1 MEDPLDGQTNPMS
14 LSDSAMWSF
23 FIQELSDKELG
34 QLQIEMQNEVRRRA
48 IQSGDHDAIIKQAFE
63 AGFERSGLGVMPW
76 IEGQLIICPGALV
89 SRNPA
94 NHRCRFV
101 SVNEEWVWQS
111 GHLITETK
119 RPSPGTDK
127 GFRAIA
133 LIPVLEGLE
142 IDIVSG
148 KMQSGQHRAEKV
160 ISFEVLEGKLSEVSQ
175 RIISID
181 GMHQ

>member
-1 MEDPLDGQTNPMS
+1 MA

-23 FIQELSDKELG
+23 FIQELSDKELN
-34 QLQIEMQNEVRRRA
+34 QLQVEMQNEIRQRA
-48 IQSGDHDAIIKQAFE
+48 IQSGDHDAIIKQAFQI
-63 AGFERSGLGVMPW
+63 GFERSGLGVMPW
-76 IEGQLIICPGALV
+76 VEGQLLICPGALV
-89 SRNPA
+89 SKSLA

-111 GHLITETK
+111 GQLITETK

-133 LIPVLEGLE
+133 RIPVIEGLA

-160 ISFEVLEGKLSEVSQ
+160 VSFEIQDGKLVEVSQ
-175 RIISID
+175 RVVPTD
-181 GMHQ
+181 GMHH

>member
-1 MEDPLDGQTNPMS
+1 MDDPLDEQSNPLS
-14 LSDSAMWSF
+14 LTDSAMWSF

-34 QLQIEMQNEVRRRA
+34 QLQIEMQNEIRRRA

-63 AGFERSGLGVMPW
+63 VGFERSGLGVMPW
-76 IEGQLIICPGALV
+76 IEGQLLICPGALV
-89 SRNPA
+89 SRNPTS
-94 NHRCRFV
+94 HRCRFV

-133 LIPVLEGLE
+133 LIPVIEGLA

-160 ISFEVLEGKLSEVSQ
+160 ISFEIVEGKLSEVSQ
-175 RIISID
+175 RVIPVD
-181 GMHQ
+181 GMHH

>member
-1 MEDPLDGQTNPMS
+1 
-14 LSDSAMWSF
+14 
-23 FIQELSDKELG
+23 
-34 QLQIEMQNEVRRRA
+34 
-48 IQSGDHDAIIKQAFE
+48 
-63 AGFERSGLGVMPW
+63 MPW
-76 IEGQLIICPGALV
+76 IEGQLLICPGALV
-89 SRNPA
+89 SRNPT

-111 GHLITETK
+111 GHLITEIK

-133 LIPVLEGLE
+133 LIPVIEGLE

-160 ISFEVLEGKLSEVSQ
+160 ISFEIVEGKLSEVSQ
-175 RIISID
+175 RVIPVD
-181 GMHQ
+181 GMHH

>member
-1 MEDPLDGQTNPMS
+1 MDDPSEEQRTPVS

-23 FIQELSDKELG
+23 FIQELSDKELN
-34 QLQIEMQNEVRRRA
+34 QLQVEMQNEIRQRA
-48 IQSGDHDAIIKQAFE
+48 IQSGDHEAIIKQAFE
-63 AGFERSGLGVMPW
+63 VGFERSGLGVTPW
-76 IEGQLIICPGALV
+76 IEGQLLICPGALV
-89 SRNPA
+89 SRNPT

-101 SVNEEWVWQS
+101 SVNEEWIWQS

-133 LIPVLEGLE
+133 LIPVIEGIT

-160 ISFEVLEGKLSEVSQ
+160 ISFEIKEGKLTEVSQ
-175 RIISID
+175 RVVPID
-181 GMHQ
+181 GMHH

>member
-1 MEDPLDGQTNPMS
+1 
-14 LSDSAMWSF
+14 
-23 FIQELSDKELG
+23 
-34 QLQIEMQNEVRRRA
+34 
-48 IQSGDHDAIIKQAFE
+48 
-63 AGFERSGLGVMPW
+63 MPW
-76 IEGQLIICPGALV
+76 IEGQFLICPGALV

-94 NHRCRFV
+94 DHRCRFV

-133 LIPVLEGLE
+133 LIPVIEGLE

-160 ISFEVLEGKLSEVSQ
+160 VSFEIAKGELSEVSQ
-175 RIISID
+175 RVIPID
-181 GMHQ
+181 GMHH